1 MKESGKRK
9 KETSGYLRDIKGIW
23 HIVIIYYDHEG
34 KRKFSSI
41 STKLKIRG
49 NKKQATRLMENILSC
64 FKVPEKGKKVDLKQY
79 LYGNP
84 NTDKLSGLFTKISTK
99 SNSEGKQQFSGEIH
113 PDMLF
118 SDFLSFWLKAA
129 RRSLEESTYG
139 AYAMNINNR
148 IAPYFKE
155 KEIRLNEL
163 TAIDLENYYNY
174 AMEHDQIST
183 NTILKRHININQ
195 ALKYAV
201 KLKLI
206 TENPADAVIKPKKR
220 KYTGSAYSI
229 EELNELF
236 EIFKGDPLE
245 LAVYLAS
252 FYGLRRE
259 EIVGIKWSNVDF
271 ENHILIIDNVVTN
284 ANIDGKLVEIEKER
298 TKNNAR
304 ERTYPLIRQFE
315 DLLLKMKTEQAL
327 NKKISGRSY
336 NPEYIGYFYVD
347 ELGNRIKP
355 GFITQHFNRMLKK
368 HDLRHI
374 RFHDLRHTCATI
386 MLSKGE
392 NLVKVQK
399 WLGHSTISTTANVY
413 SHLDFQSK
421 IDSAVKMSEIMP
433 TSLI

>member
-1 MKESGKRK
+1 MK
-9 KETSGYLRDIKGIW
+9 
-23 HIVIIYYDHEG
+23 
-34 KRKFSSI
+34 
-41 STKLKIRG
+41 
-49 NKKQATRLMENILSC
+49 
-64 FKVPEKGKKVDLKQY
+64 
-79 LYGNP
+79 
-84 NTDKLSGLFTKISTK
+84 
-99 SNSEGKQQFSGEIH
+99 
-113 PDMLF
+113 
-118 SDFLSFWLKAA
+118 
-129 RRSLEESTYG
+129 
-139 AYAMNINNR
+139 
-148 IAPYFKE
+148 
-155 KEIRLNEL
+155 
-163 TAIDLENYYNY
+163 NY
-174 AMEHDQIST
+174 
-183 NTILKRHININQ
+183 
-195 ALKYAV
+195 
-201 KLKLI
+201 
-206 TENPADAVIKPKKR
+206 
-220 KYTGSAYSI
+220 
-229 EELNELF
+229 
-236 EIFKGDPLE
+236 
-245 LAVYLAS
+245 VYLAS

-298 TKNNAR
+298 TKNNAS

-336 NPEYIGYFYVD
+336 NPEYIGYVYVD

-421 IDSAVKMSEIMP
+421 IDSAVKMSETMP